1 MNINTENFT
10 ILVSDVINKNKITI
24 TIYKRKPYVNNE
36 PWLQELDFIKFD
48 DLFKADLST
57 FSQFAINLLVK
68 NNVIKIINGNIGF
81 LTASLLCRLL

>member
-48 DLFKADLST
+48 DLFKADLSK
-57 FSQFAINLLVK
+57 FSQFITNLLIQ
-68 NNVIKIINGNIGF
+68 NDIIKVNGNIGF